1 MNVSKVPV
9 PEKVTGIFV
18 CFLKDKK
25 LFFFKENKETD
36 IKKISTK
43 CSDRVKNIKFLYLFL
58 DIKRQKLILTNYI
71 VILMLEKYV
80 RARFCWRISKKLWK
94 LTFSFDYSTSYLVN
108 RKILINCRIVYG
120 RKRKLE
126 INFRGERNEESIPF
140 NQTDGSNIEVQRILF
155 CGRCCKTVHGDS
167 RISPGELPRMCILRW
182 RENINLPRTI
192 LNMISGL

>member
-1 MNVSKVPV
+1 MS
-9 PEKVTGIFV
+9 EQGFV
-18 CFLKDKK
+18 EESRKNYENY
-25 LFFFKENKETD
+25 FFF
-36 IKKISTK
+36 
-43 CSDRVKNIKFLYLFL
+43 R
-58 DIKRQKLILTNYI
+58 
-71 VILMLEKYV
+71 
-80 RARFCWRISKKLWK
+80 
-94 LTFSFDYSTSYLVN
+94 YSTSYLVN

-155 CGRCCKTVHGDS
+155 CGRCCKTVHGD
-167 RISPGELPRMCILRW
+167 RW